1 MNDSS
6 SQFTSPELSVLIS
19 TFDDRDFVEKKLL
32 EVEAQVAFERV
43 EFIFIEPNSPGSERD
58 LLEPFCEKHANCRL
72 IKLDQRITL
81 YQAWNL
87 GWEAASA
94 PLVCIS
100 NMDDAMHPEL
110 LERVIA
116 GMARNAWDVATV
128 LIAKQVI
135 DEDMN
140 SWEQQRLRQLELCT
154 RPGPFFVWRTE
165 LKEFLGMFD
174 ERLELIGDKDFL
186 ARIDS
191 TDLKVG
197 LIPETLYLYTKHPAQ
212 LSKRVEF
219 KTKKRAERVL
229 CENKDYPHVWPS
241 KLYWEIRWVRL
252 LRKLPYLRRRFYLV
266 HSSCV

>member
-19 TFDDRDFVEKKLL
+19 TFDDRDLVEKKLL

-72 IKLDQRITL
+72 IKLDQQITL

-94 PLVCIS
+94 PIVCIS

-110 LERVIA
+110 LERVTE

-140 SWEQQRLRQLELCT
+140 SWEHQRLRRLELST
-154 RPGPFFVWRTE
+154 RPGPFFAWRTE
-165 LKEFLGMFD
+165 LKDSFGMFD
-174 ERLELIGDKDFL
+174 ESL
-186 ARIDS
+186 
-191 TDLKVG
+191 
-197 LIPETLYLYTKHPAQ
+197 
-212 LSKRVEF
+212 
-219 KTKKRAERVL
+219 VL
-229 CENKDYPHVWPS
+229 
-241 KLYWEIRWVRL
+241 
-252 LRKLPYLRRRFYLV
+252 
-266 HSSCV
+266 